1 MTIERELLDSM
12 FIVFEWVITGT
23 SIITFVMALVLLT
36 TFVARKDNSM
46 HPKEMPKVTVFVPFF
61 NEAKGPL
68 MKTLDSLDAQR
79 YPHKLQVIL
88 INDGSTNTT
97 PKHVE
102 EWFNADKN
110 HDFILLN
117 KETNGGRKGF
127 ALDYALESK
136 LAVGDIYV
144 VVDSDTYVND
154 DGIYELAAKMQ
165 SDERYAAVCGF
176 IAPENHEDNFL
187 AKLQHYE
194 HIGYYGAIRCAQD
207 KLGLVPVLAGAFV
220 AHRASVVEEI
230 GGWSEWLVEDIAW
243 CWRAIS
249 HNYRT
254 GYAPRAVAST
264 QCPTT
269 HKGLFNQRRRWARGR
284 VEAYAAAWQVS
295 PLSGFA
301 FTPWFA
307 ITTLQYLFPP
317 GIFLAPLLLA
327 LGLYL
332 PIVIG
337 LFTYAVYYYFFRKF
351 QDAYPAHNMGK
362 NNSILKITLST
373 ILLEAIVWFPNI
385 LGYLDEVLG
394 KKKNW
399 LTR

>member
-1 MTIERELLDSM
+1 M
-12 FIVFEWVITGT
+12 FTVFEWVVTGT
-23 SIITFVMALVLLT
+23 SMITFIMALVLLA
-36 TFVARKDNSM
+36 TFVTRKDKDAQ
-46 HPKEMPKVTVFVPFF
+46 HKDMPKVTVFVPFF
-61 NEAKGPL
+61 NEEKGPL
-68 MKTLDSLDAQR
+68 LKTLESLDAQI
-79 YPHKLQVIL
+79 YPQKLQIIL

-97 PKHVE
+97 PRDVK
-102 EWFNADKN
+102 EWLSTETRHNFM
-110 HDFILLN
+110 LLE

-127 ALDYALESK
+127 ALDYALASK
-136 LAVGDIYV
+136 LAEGDIYV

-176 IAPENHEDNFL
+176 IAPDNHQDNLL

-284 VEAYAAAWQVS
+284 VEAYAAAWKVS
-295 PLSGFA
+295 PLSGIA
-301 FTPWFA
+301 STPWFA

-317 GIFLAPLLLA
+317 GILLVPLLFA
-327 LGLYL
+327 LGLYI

-337 LFTYAVYYYFFRKF
+337 LLTYAVYFYFFRKF
-351 QDAYPAHNMGK
+351 QHAYPAHNRG
-362 NNSILKITLST
+362 NTDSIFKITLST
-373 ILLEAIVWFPNI
+373 VLLEAIVWFPNV
-385 LGYLDEVLG
+385 LGYLDEVFG
-394 KKKNW
+394 KKKSW

>member
-1 MTIERELLDSM
+1 M
-12 FIVFEWVITGT
+12 FTVFEWVVTGT
-23 SIITFVMALVLLT
+23 SIITFIMALVLLA
-36 TFVARKDNSM
+36 TFVTRKDKDAQ
-46 HPKEMPKVTVFVPFF
+46 HKDMPKVTVFVPFF
-61 NEAKGPL
+61 NEDKGPL
-68 MKTLDSLDAQR
+68 LKTLESLDAQI
-79 YPHKLQVIL
+79 YPHNLQIIL

-97 PKHVE
+97 PRYVK
-102 EWFNADKN
+102 EWLSTEKRHNFT
-110 HDFILLN
+110 LLE

-127 ALDYALESK
+127 ALDYALASK
-136 LAVGDIYV
+136 LAEGDIYV

-176 IAPENHEDNFL
+176 IAPDNHKDNLL

-194 HIGYYGAIRCAQD
+194 HIGHYGAIRCAQD

-284 VEAYAAAWQVS
+284 VEAYAAAWKVS
-295 PLSGFA
+295 PLSGIA
-301 FTPWFA
+301 STPWFA

-317 GIFLAPLLLA
+317 GILLVPLLFA
-327 LGLYL
+327 FGLYI

-337 LFTYAVYYYFFRKF
+337 LFTYAVYFYFFRIF
-351 QDAYPAHNMGK
+351 QHAYPAHNRG
-362 NNSILKITLST
+362 NNDSIFKITLST
-373 ILLEAIVWFPNI
+373 FLLEAIVWFPNV
-385 LGYLDEVLG
+385 LGYLDEVFG
-394 KKKNW
+394 KKKSW

>member
-1 MTIERELLDSM
+1 M
-12 FIVFEWVITGT
+12 
-23 SIITFVMALVLLT
+23 ITFAMALVLLA
-36 TFVARKDNSM
+36 TFVARKDKSEP
-46 HPKEMPKVTVFVPFF
+46 PKEMPKVTVFVPFF

-68 MKTLDSLDAQR
+68 IKTLESLNAQR

-97 PKHVE
+97 PKDVE
-102 EWFNADKN
+102 KWLSADKN
-110 HDFILLN
+110 HDFILLDKKN
-117 KETNGGRKGF
+117 NGGRKGL

-136 LAVGDIYV
+136 FAYGDIYV

-154 DGIYELAAKMQ
+154 DGIYELAVKIQ

-176 IAPENHEDNFL
+176 IAPENHQDNLL

-207 KLGLVPVLAGAFV
+207 RMGFVPVLAGAFV

-243 CWRAIS
+243 CWKAIS

-264 QCPTT
+264 QCPIT

-284 VEAYAAAWQVS
+284 VEAYATAWKVS
-295 PLSGFA
+295 PLSGFVS
-301 FTPWFA
+301 TPWFA

-317 GIFLAPLLLA
+317 GIVLAPLLLA
-327 LGLYL
+327 FELYI

-337 LFTYAVYYYFFRKF
+337 LFTYAVYFYFFRKF
-351 QDAYPAHNMGK
+351 QHAYPDHNNGCSDSM
-362 NNSILKITLST
+362 LKIMFST
-373 ILLEAIVWFPNI
+373 ALLEAIVWFPNI

-394 KKKNW
+394 KRKSW